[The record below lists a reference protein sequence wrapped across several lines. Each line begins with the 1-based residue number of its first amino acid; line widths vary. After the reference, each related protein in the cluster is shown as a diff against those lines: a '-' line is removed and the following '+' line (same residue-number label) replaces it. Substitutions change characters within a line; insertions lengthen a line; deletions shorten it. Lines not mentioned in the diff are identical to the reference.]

1 MKGVVFLGDRE
12 LELREFPDPAPGPGE
27 VVIEIKAS
35 GMCGSD
41 LKFYRAPKGGA
52 AKSLGLGGGGPVIAG
67 HEPCGVV
74 AAVGPGVGERQAR
87 IGMRV
92 MQHHYRGCGVCP
104 QCSTGWM
111 QLCDEGVAEVY
122 GVTGNGAHARYLKGP
137 ARTLV
142 PLPDE
147 LSFATGAAISCGTGT
162 AYGALRRIRLSGNDT
177 IAIFGQGP
185 VGLSAT
191 QLAKAMG
198 SRVIALDV
206 SEERLSRAKEFGAD
220 DIVNPRSNDPV
231 GAIKD
236 LTHGY
241 GAEFTLDT
249 SSQPEGRIS
258 AVRATKVWGTT
269 CFVGERNNVTI
280 DVSPDMLRK
289 QLTIVAS
296 WTFSQMGQAEC
307 AQFIADRGI
316 DVDKLF
322 THQWRLDQADE
333 AYKLFDTQTTGKGV
347 FLI

>member
-1 MKGVVFLGDRE
+1 M
-12 LELREFPDPAPGPGE
+12 
-27 VVIEIKAS
+27 
-35 GMCGSD
+35 
-41 LKFYRAPKGGA
+41 
-52 AKSLGLGGGGPVIAG
+52 
-67 HEPCGVV
+67 
-74 AAVGPGVGERQAR
+74 AR
-87 IGMRV
+87 
-92 MQHHYRGCGVCP
+92 
-104 QCSTGWM
+104 
-111 QLCDEGVAEVY
+111 
-122 GVTGNGAHARYLKGP
+122 
-137 ARTLV
+137 
-142 PLPDE
+142 
-147 LSFATGAAISCGTGT
+147 
-162 AYGALRRIRLSGNDT
+162 LRRIRLSGNDT

-198 SRVIALDV
+198 ARVIALDV
-206 SEERLSRAKEFGAD
+206 SEERLNRAKEFGAD
-220 DIVNPRSNDPV
+220 EIVNPRSNDPV

-316 DVDKLF
+316 DVEKLF
-322 THQWRLDQADE
+322 THHMAARAGRRSLQTVRHADDRQGRVLDLED
-333 AYKLFDTQTTGKGV
+333 K
-347 FLI
+347 